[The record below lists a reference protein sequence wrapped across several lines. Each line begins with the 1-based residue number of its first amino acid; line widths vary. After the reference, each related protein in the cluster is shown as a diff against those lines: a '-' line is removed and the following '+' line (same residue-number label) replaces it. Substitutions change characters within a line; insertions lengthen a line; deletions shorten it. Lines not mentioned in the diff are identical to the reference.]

1 MLKNSNYNQISG
13 SCFSSKDTPIGLSI
27 ITKQLCCTSANSDVS
42 KREIDSKNDYH
53 AQILNTQSTSPTD
66 CDNMSEEI
74 LSPLFMRESPSSSKM
89 NSSTAESSPTLPP

>member
-1 MLKNSNYNQISG
+1 MLKNSNNNQISG
-13 SCFSSKDTPIGLSI
+13 SYLSPVDTPTSLSI
-27 ITKQLCCTSANSDVS
+27 ITKNLSCTSANSDAG
-42 KREIDSKNDYH
+42 KRVIDSKNDYQ

-74 LSPLFMRESPSSSKM
+74 LSPLFMRDSPSSSKM